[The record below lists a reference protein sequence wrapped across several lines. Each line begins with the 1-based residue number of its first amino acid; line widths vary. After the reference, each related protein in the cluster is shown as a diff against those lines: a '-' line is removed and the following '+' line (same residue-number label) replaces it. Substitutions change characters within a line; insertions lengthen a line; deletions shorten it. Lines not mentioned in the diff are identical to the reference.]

1 METESSAPKLEDILG
16 ALDQSADVSFVLDRD
31 LRLIYRNQAWNKFAS
46 ENDASQLAAQSVIGT
61 DLRNV
66 IGSELM
72 PFYVAAFEKVERE
85 RTAWEC
91 LYQCSSPQSFRKFRM
106 QIQPLA
112 PAGYLVRNTL
122 VIERTHAPAALLDE
136 AEYVNSDGNIV
147 LCMHCRCS
155 RRTTPPLRWDFVP
168 VYLERG
174 LINVS
179 HSLCP
184 VCLEYFYP
192 QVDYTADGRSRK

>member
-1 METESSAPKLEDILG
+1 METESSAPKLEDILR
-16 ALDQSADVSFVLDRD
+16 ALDQSADVSFVLDCD

-85 RTAWEC
+85 RTAWESSA
-91 LYQCSSPQSFRKFRM
+91 LQPTILPQIPDGTPNNCSR
-106 QIQPLA
+106 QP
-112 PAGYLVRNTL
+112 GTWSEVL

-136 AEYVNSDGNIV
+136 AEYVNSDGK
-147 LCMHCRCS
+147 HR
-155 RRTTPPLRWDFVP
+155 P
-168 VYLERG
+168 VYALP
-174 LINVS
+174 L
-179 HSLCP
+179 LP
-184 VCLEYFYP
+184 
-192 QVDYTADGRSRK
+192 